1 MATCNPESFGATPAN
16 IKWNI
21 LRGDS
26 SSIRIEFLEDDEATH
41 YDISDWEFE
50 ASAYDY
56 KADVVDVLEVEAGSG
71 YVDITATAE
80 ITENWGV
87 GVRETVAEL
96 AFDLQVTLDTGEI
109 WTPVIGT
116 ILVRGDVTGGSL

>member
-21 LRGDS
+21 VRGDS